1 MFYDSC
7 SFDFNYIENQSIINL
22 LEDNNNYNKN
32 YNEEDEE
39 EDIKSQKGLI
49 YDIIQDNLAQ
59 MKNSLII
66 LRRRLINQREIP
78 NSKRGPKP
86 KKELDINNNINE
98 NNSNEE
104 SFLKKRKIIKK
115 KYKHSKYSY
124 DNIFSKIK
132 SLYHKFIVLLANDIY
147 NNCNTKSYTKN
158 FIRKISGKV
167 TQNNTISYNKKM
179 AEMTLKEFLSNSI
192 SSVYSK
198 LSENQNEKN
207 IELIYKDKEKYEKL
221 ILLLNYKYK
230 DFYQNFYIKDDC
242 DNLIEDN
249 YNLKKRKYISFKE
262 SIEQLS
268 KKESKDFMFKF
279 IDFAKYKFIKYLE
292 GNRVNLKII
301 YDTKIEDLF
310 NND

>member
-7 SFDFNYIENQSIINL
+7 SFDFNFIDNQSIINL
-22 LEDNNNYNKN
+22 IEDNNNFNKN

-39 EDIKSQKGLI
+39 EDMKSQKGLI

-86 KKELDINNNINE
+86 KNELNLNNINE

-104 SFLKKRKIIKK
+104 SLLRKRKIIKK

-124 DNIFSKIK
+124 DNMFYKIK
-132 SLYHKFIVLLANDIY
+132 AIYHKFIVSLANDIY
-147 NNCNTKSYTKN
+147 NSCCPKYCRKI
-158 FIRKISGKV
+158 FLRKISGKI
-167 TQNNTISYNKKM
+167 TQNNTKAYNKSLS
-179 AEMTLKEFLSNSI
+179 EMTLKEFLSKSI

-249 YNLKKRKYISFKE
+249 FNLKKRKYISFKE